1 MTNNTKVQFHD
12 LAPPANDFRQE
23 VLEGLSDRPRHIP
36 PKYFYDA
43 RGSQLF
49 DAICEQPEYYPTRT
63 EISLLEYYARDIA
76 EHIGPDCVLVELGS
90 GASKKARILFEALK
104 PSGYMGVDISREFLL
119 GATEKLACEYPW
131 LEVHAVCADF
141 SQLLQIPASHHEK
154 HLVAFYP
161 GSSIGNF
168 DPDDAVTFME
178 QVGQMLG
185 SGGKFLIG
193 VDLKKDNNILHAAYN
208 DAAGITAQFNLNL
221 LKRMQ
226 DELGAEYEPN
236 AFAHEAFYNETD
248 GRIEM
253 HLVSTRNTQ
262 LIIDGKR
269 FQFHLGDS
277 IHTENSYKYSI
288 DEFQQLAEHAG
299 FDVEKVWTDR
309 KQYFSLQLLT
319 VSARP

>member
-1 MTNNTKVQFHD
+1 MTNNAKVQFHD

-49 DAICEQPEYYPTRT
+49 DAICEQPEYYPTRI

-90 GASKKARILFEALK
+90 GASKKARILFDSLK

-119 GATEKLACEYPW
+119 GATEKLATEYPW

-141 SQLLQIPASHHEK
+141 SQLLEIPTSHHEK

-168 DPDDAVTFME
+168 DPEDAVTFME

-185 SGGKFLIG
+185 SGGKLLIG
-193 VDLKKDNNILHAAYN
+193 IDLKKDDSILHAAYN

-221 LKRMQ
+221 LKRMH

-236 AFAHEAFYNETD
+236 AFAHEAFYNEGM

-253 HLVSTRNTQ
+253 HLVSTCNTR
-262 LIIDGKR
+262 LVIDDKR

-288 DEFQQLAEHAG
+288 EEFQQLADRAG

-309 KQYFSLQLLT
+309 KEYFSLQLLN